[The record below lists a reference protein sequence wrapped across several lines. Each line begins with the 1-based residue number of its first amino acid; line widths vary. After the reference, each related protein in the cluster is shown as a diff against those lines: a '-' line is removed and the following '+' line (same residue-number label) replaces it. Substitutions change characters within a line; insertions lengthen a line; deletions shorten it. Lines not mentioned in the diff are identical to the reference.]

1 MKSVIVCL
9 LLLCITAVSIIPI
22 NASDA
27 KVISSFEAKELVAKA
42 ADFHSKVHVYNQYD
56 PTCTLDRE
64 RIYIEE
70 NILTIW
76 DYFRVFEEKL
86 PGGSY
91 EAMCAYAETIYAKNI
106 ADLSYAF
113 VPYGVDQSTQFI
125 RDINNVLFMTCP
137 LDYPAALLNDEYY
150 LSNNDYTQIDL
161 EIISSNSRTA
171 IAEIAVHNV
180 WGWSDKLIC
189 KFTNTAEG
197 WRIDESEYSVLLA
210 GGDGYLLKYR
220 AAVSPST
227 GDVSRE
233 RVAVIGAVA
242 LACVIPAACLTIRK
256 RRRSTI

>member
-1 MKSVIVCL
+1 MRSVIVCL
-9 LLLCITAVSIIPI
+9 LLLYITAVSIIPI

-42 ADFHSKVHVYNQYD
+42 AEFHSKVHVYNQYD

-64 RIYIEE
+64 KIYIEE
-70 NILTIW
+70 NILTLYE
-76 DYFRVFEEKL
+76 YFRVFEEKL

-113 VPYGVDQSTQFI
+113 VPYGVDQATQFI

-137 LDYPAALLNDEYY
+137 IDYPAALLNDEYY
-150 LSNNDYTQIDL
+150 LSNNDCTQIDL
-161 EIISSNSRTA
+161 EIISSNSKTA
-171 IAEIAVHNV
+171 IAEIAVHDV
-180 WGWSDKLIC
+180 WGWSDKVIC

-220 AAVSPST
+220 TAASPST
-227 GDVSRE
+227 SDPTFNLVFILPTVS
-233 RVAVIGAVA
+233 VAAIASA
-242 LACVIPAACLTIRK
+242 FCLM
-256 RRRSTI
+256 RRRKENVL

>member
-42 ADFHSKVHVYNQYD
+42 AEFHSKVHVYNQYD

-64 RIYIEE
+64 KIYIEE
-70 NILTIW
+70 NILTLYE
-76 DYFRVFEEKL
+76 YFRVFEEKL

-113 VPYGVDQSTQFI
+113 VPYGVDQATQFI

-137 LDYPAALLNDEYY
+137 IDYPAALLNDEYY
-150 LSNNDYTQIDL
+150 LSNNDCTQIDL
-161 EIISSNSRTA
+161 EIISSNSKTA
-171 IAEIAVHNV
+171 IAEIAVHDV
-180 WGWSDKLIC
+180 WGWSDKVIC
-189 KFTNTAEG
+189 KFTNTVEG

-220 AAVSPST
+220 TAVSPST
-227 GDVSRE
+227 SDPAFNLVFILPTVS
-233 RVAVIGAVA
+233 VAA
-242 LACVIPAACLTIRK
+242 LASAVCLM
-256 RRRSTI
+256 RRRRESVF